1 MTMRVLVITD
11 AWRPQINGVV
21 RSIEALI
28 DNAPRFGMEISLIG
42 PHMFRTFRCQPIRK
56 SGWR

>member
-42 PHMFRTFRCQPIRK
+42 PHMFRTVPMPTYPK